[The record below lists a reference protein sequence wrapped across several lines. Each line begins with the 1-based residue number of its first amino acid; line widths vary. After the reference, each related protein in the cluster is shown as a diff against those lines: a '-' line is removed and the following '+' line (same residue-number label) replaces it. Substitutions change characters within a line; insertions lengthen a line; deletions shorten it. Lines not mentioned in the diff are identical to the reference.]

1 MKTIKLFMMAALAV
15 MTAACSSDDNDLTTP
30 TPQPVKPE
38 GIPFSATISSS
49 EDATTRALSED
60 TENNTIKAAWKTGE
74 KVALIY
80 TVNDTKQLVV
90 AEVTANTDHSAT
102 IKATLTGS
110 PADGTPVKIVY
121 PASAVD
127 ETTKE
132 MKDRPTLLVKQTG
145 SLSDISTN
153 YDLREATGMLKIEGE
168 NNSQTASLK
177 ESVKLESQL
186 AIFLIKAKNGEA
198 NVEMNSLVVKIDGTR
213 YVNITKNP
221 NSAQNYF
228 YIALPEVNNKPV
240 SFMVKDIDGN
250 VYDYSKNVTFAAGK
264 YYQSTLSSMTK
275 RTGVFSVSAE
285 KKVCFSQGNLQ
296 HQVNTDIWRFADE
309 QWASFTVSNVYS
321 TNFMDL
327 FTWGNISSPEAYG
340 TSYDDSTNALSGSR
354 DWGSNTIT
362 NGGKSQW
369 RTLTNLEWK
378 YVLNTRETGGTVFG
392 TSKARYT
399 GATIN
404 TDDGNNGVKGIIL
417 FPNGV
422 NIATEEVTKSGTV
435 NDVSNYTTTCTSD
448 QWTALEAKGC
458 IFLPCANRRTNGTTI
473 SGNGVNGYYWSAS
486 AFNADQAFALEF
498 SSGNLKI
505 EESGTS
511 TDYTSKSYG
520 YSVRLVRDL

>member
-1 MKTIKLFMMAALAV
+1 MKTIKLFMMAALAL
-15 MTAACSSDDNDLTTP
+15 MTAACSSDDNDITTP
-30 TPQPVKPE
+30 TPQSAKPE
-38 GIPFSATISSS
+38 GIPFSATIES
-49 EDATTRALSED
+49 ESATTRTLSESG
-60 TENNTIKAAWKTGE
+60 NTITAAWKTDE
-74 KVALIY
+74 EVALIY
-80 TVNDTKQLVV
+80 TASNSTQLVV
-90 AEVTANTDHSAT
+90 AKVTANDDGSAT
-102 IKATLTGS
+102 INATLTGS
-110 PADGTPVKIVY
+110 PADDVDVEIVY

-127 ETTKE
+127 ETTKKV
-132 MKDRPTLLVKQTG
+132 KDLPTLLVKQTG
-145 SLSDISTN
+145 SLSNISEK
-153 YDLREATGMLKIEGE
+153 YDLRQATGKLKIEGE

-186 AIFLIKAKNGEA
+186 AIFLINAKNGEA

-221 NSAQNYF
+221 NSAQNNF
-228 YIALPEVNNKPV
+228 YIALPAVTNKLV

-250 VYDYSKNVTFAAGK
+250 VYDYSKTVTFAAGK

-275 RTGVFSVSAE
+275 RTGEFSVSDE

-296 HQVNTDIWRFADE
+296 HQVSTNIWRFADE

-321 TNFMDL
+321 TNSMDL
-327 FTWGNISSPEAYG
+327 FTWGNISSPKAYG

-369 RTLTNLEWK
+369 RTLTNSEWK
-378 YVLNTRETGGTVFG
+378 YVLKTRETGGTVFG
-392 TSKARYT
+392 TSKACYT

-417 FPNGV
+417 FPDGV
-422 NIATEEVTKSGTV
+422 NIASEEVTKSGTV

-473 SGNGVNGYYWSAS
+473 SGDGVNGYYWSAS
-486 AFNADQAFALEF
+486 AYTTDQAFALEF
-498 SSGNLKI
+498 NSGNLTI
-505 EESGTS
+505 QESGTS

-520 YSVRLVRDL
+520 YSVRLVRDLQ